1 MIYTTLQNLDR
12 YLGLHENLDRA
23 IRYLK
28 EADLSALTPGRNEI
42 HGDEVYV
49 NRFGYET
56 VPPEKG
62 QWEGHLAY
70 ADIHVVLSGREA
82 IALAP
87 SQSLTVTARVPEEDF
102 VGYQGPAQLTVPLA
116 PGQILIAFPE
126 DAHMVKLQSPTP
138 ERVEK
143 ACFKVKL

>member
-1 MIYTTLQNLDR
+1 MIYTTLENLGR

-23 IRYLK
+23 IRYL
-28 EADLSALTPGRNEI
+28 EQADLSTLAPGRNEI

-56 VPPEKG
+56 VPPEQG

-87 SQSLTVTARVPEEDF
+87 SRSLTVTARVPEEDF
-102 VGYQGPAQLTVPLA
+102 VGYQGPAHLTTPLY

-126 DAHMVKLQSPTP
+126 DAHMVKLQFPTP

-143 ACFKVKL
+143 VCFKVKL